1 MSICGVYAIK
11 KTIVIYSRIWGRNLY
26 KYIHTR
32 NNTRHTP
39 TQNMALMFAIDSFH
53 GWDNTEQ
60 KQAFIKHLLGDTAV
74 ESLGSPTSSYDNM
87 TIKQLKEE
95 CKSKGIKGITQKSKA
110 ELVELLKRG
119 PQAKTKKDK
128 TKEVVL
134 DKNFYKAEFVEKFN
148 KDPSTIKVS
157 ELKKA
162 VGKKGFDIAN
172 QLPPVERKDGKIM
185 ENTAFGAKKENMIDI
200 LTSHLENVDMEA
212 LKAEDAEKKSGQV
225 MDSSSEEEL
234 AEEVPKEKPGMELA
248 DSSDEESEE
257 EVPKKKKKPVTETA
271 DSSEDEPLA
280 AVVTKAKTA
289 SEPKKKRRSKARR
302 KDVADL
308 PSEEFEPAAEDFHA
322 ED

>member
-1 MSICGVYAIK
+1 
-11 KTIVIYSRIWGRNLY
+11 
-26 KYIHTR
+26 
-32 NNTRHTP
+32 
-39 TQNMALMFAIDSFH
+39 MALIFAIDSFH

-60 KQAFIKHLLGDTAV
+60 KQAFIKHLLGDTAT

-110 ELVELLKRG
+110 ELIELLKRG

-134 DKNFYKAEFVEKFN
+134 DKNFYKAEFAEKFN

-225 MDSSSEEEL
+225 MDSSSEEEV
-234 AEEVPKEKPGMELA
+234 AEHIPLVQERPVMELA
-248 DSSDEESEE
+248 DSSDEEVAV
-257 EVPKKKKKPVTETA
+257 EVPKKKKKPVMETA

-280 AVVTKAKTA
+280 AVAAKAKAVSSDT
-289 SEPKKKRRSKARR
+289 KKKRRSKARR

>member
-1 MSICGVYAIK
+1 M
-11 KTIVIYSRIWGRNLY
+11 Y

-32 NNTRHTP
+32 NNTRYTP

-74 ESLGSPTSSYDNM
+74 ESLGSPTSSFDNM

-225 MDSSSEEEL
+225 MDSSSEEEV

-257 EVPKKKKKPVTETA
+257 EVPKKKKPVMETA

-308 PSEEFEPAAEDFHA
+308 PSVEFEPAAEDFHA

>member
-1 MSICGVYAIK
+1 MCICGVYAIK
-11 KTIVIYSRIWGRNLY
+11 KTIVIYSRIWGRYLN

-32 NNTRHTP
+32 NNKRHTP

-60 KQAFIKHLLGDTAV
+60 KQAFIKHLLGDTAT
-74 ESLGSPTSSYDNM
+74 ESLGVSTSSYDNM

-134 DKNFYKAEFVEKFN
+134 DKNFYKAEFAEKFN

-172 QLPPVERKDGKIM
+172 LLPPVERKDGKIM

-200 LTSHLENVDMEA
+200 LTSHLESVDMEA

-225 MDSSSEEEL
+225 MDSSSEEEV
-234 AEEVPKEKPGMELA
+234 AEEKPVMELA
-248 DSSDEESEE
+248 DSSDEESAV

-271 DSSEDEPLA
+271 DSSEDEPLSAVA
-280 AVVTKAKTA
+280 AKAKAVSSDT
-289 SEPKKKRRSKARR
+289 KKKRRSKARR

>member
-1 MSICGVYAIK
+1 
-11 KTIVIYSRIWGRNLY
+11 
-26 KYIHTR
+26 
-32 NNTRHTP
+32 
-39 TQNMALMFAIDSFH
+39 MALMFAIDSFH
-53 GWDNTEQ
+53 GWDNTDQ
-60 KQAFIKHLLGDTAV
+60 KQAFIKHLLGDTAM
-74 ESLGSPTSSYDNM
+74 ESLGSPTSSFDNM

-110 ELVELLKRG
+110 ELIELLKRG

-200 LTSHLENVDMEA
+200 LTSHLESVDMEA

-225 MDSSSEEEL
+225 MDSSSEEEV
-234 AEEVPKEKPGMELA
+234 AEEKPVMELA

-280 AVVTKAKTA
+280 AVAAKAKAVSSDT
-289 SEPKKKRRSKARR
+289 KKKRRSKARR

-308 PSEEFEPAAEDFHA
+308 PSEEFEPAAEDFHT

>member
-1 MSICGVYAIK
+1 
-11 KTIVIYSRIWGRNLY
+11 
-26 KYIHTR
+26 
-32 NNTRHTP
+32 
-39 TQNMALMFAIDSFH
+39 MFAIDSFH
-53 GWDNTEQ
+53 GWDNTDQ
-60 KQAFIKHLLGDTAV
+60 KQAFIKHLLGDTAM
-74 ESLGSPTSSYDNM
+74 ESLGSPTSSFDNM

-110 ELVELLKRG
+110 ELIELLKRG

-225 MDSSSEEEL
+225 MDSSLEEEV
-234 AEEVPKEKPGMELA
+234 AEEKPVMELA

-280 AVVTKAKTA
+280 AVAAKAKAVSSDT
-289 SEPKKKRRSKARR
+289 KKKRRSKARR

>member
-1 MSICGVYAIK
+1 
-11 KTIVIYSRIWGRNLY
+11 
-26 KYIHTR
+26 
-32 NNTRHTP
+32 
-39 TQNMALMFAIDSFH
+39 MALMFAIDSFH

-225 MDSSSEEEL
+225 MDSSSEEEV
-234 AEEVPKEKPGMELA
+234 AEEVPKEKPGLELA

>member
-1 MSICGVYAIK
+1 MCICGVYAIK
-11 KTIVIYSRIWGRNLY
+11 KTIVIYSRIWGRYLN

-32 NNTRHTP
+32 NNKRHTP

-60 KQAFIKHLLGDTAV
+60 KQAFIKHLLGDTAM
-74 ESLGSPTSSYDNM
+74 ESLGSPTSSFDNM

-134 DKNFYKAEFVEKFN
+134 DKNFYKAEFAEKFN

-200 LTSHLENVDMEA
+200 LTSHLESVDMEA

-225 MDSSSEEEL
+225 MDSSSEEEV
-234 AEEVPKEKPGMELA
+234 AEEKPVMELA
-248 DSSDEESEE
+248 DSSDEESAV

-271 DSSEDEPLA
+271 DSSEDEPLSAVA
-280 AVVTKAKTA
+280 AKAKAVSSDT
-289 SEPKKKRRSKARR
+289 KKKRRSKARR

>member
-1 MSICGVYAIK
+1 
-11 KTIVIYSRIWGRNLY
+11 
-26 KYIHTR
+26 
-32 NNTRHTP
+32 
-39 TQNMALMFAIDSFH
+39 MALMFAIDSFH

-60 KQAFIKHLLGDTAV
+60 KQAFIKHLLGDTAM
-74 ESLGSPTSSYDNM
+74 ESLGSPTSSFDNM

-134 DKNFYKAEFVEKFN
+134 DKNFYKAEFAEKFN

-200 LTSHLENVDMEA
+200 LTSHLESVDMEA

-225 MDSSSEEEL
+225 MDSSSEEEV
-234 AEEVPKEKPGMELA
+234 AEEKPVMELA
-248 DSSDEESEE
+248 DSSDEESAV

-271 DSSEDEPLA
+271 DSSEDEPLSAVA
-280 AVVTKAKTA
+280 AKAKAVSSDT
-289 SEPKKKRRSKARR
+289 KKKRRSKARR

>member
-1 MSICGVYAIK
+1 
-11 KTIVIYSRIWGRNLY
+11 
-26 KYIHTR
+26 
-32 NNTRHTP
+32 
-39 TQNMALMFAIDSFH
+39 MFAIDSFH

-60 KQAFIKHLLGDTAV
+60 KQAFIKHLLGDTAM
-74 ESLGSPTSSYDNM
+74 ESLGSPTSSFDNM

-134 DKNFYKAEFVEKFN
+134 DKNFYKAEFAEKFN

-200 LTSHLENVDMEA
+200 LTSHLESVDMEA

-225 MDSSSEEEL
+225 MDSSSEEEV
-234 AEEVPKEKPGMELA
+234 AEEKPVMELA
-248 DSSDEESEE
+248 DSSDEESAV

-271 DSSEDEPLA
+271 DSSEDEPLSAVA
-280 AVVTKAKTA
+280 AKAKAVSSDT
-289 SEPKKKRRSKARR
+289 KKKRRSKARR

>member
-1 MSICGVYAIK
+1 
-11 KTIVIYSRIWGRNLY
+11 
-26 KYIHTR
+26 
-32 NNTRHTP
+32 
-39 TQNMALMFAIDSFH
+39 MFAIDSFH
-53 GWDNTEQ
+53 GWDNTDQ
-60 KQAFIKHLLGDTAV
+60 KQAFIKHLLGDTAM
-74 ESLGSPTSSYDNM
+74 ESLGSPTSSFDNM

-110 ELVELLKRG
+110 ELIELLKRG

-200 LTSHLENVDMEA
+200 LTSHLESVDMEA

-225 MDSSSEEEL
+225 MDSSSEEEV
-234 AEEVPKEKPGMELA
+234 AEEKPVMELA

-280 AVVTKAKTA
+280 AVAAKAKAVSSDT
-289 SEPKKKRRSKARR
+289 KKKRRSKARR

-308 PSEEFEPAAEDFHA
+308 PSEEFEPAAEDFHT

>member
-1 MSICGVYAIK
+1 
-11 KTIVIYSRIWGRNLY
+11 
-26 KYIHTR
+26 
-32 NNTRHTP
+32 
-39 TQNMALMFAIDSFH
+39 MALMFAIDSFH

-74 ESLGSPTSSYDNM
+74 ESLGSPTSSFDNM

-110 ELVELLKRG
+110 ELIELLKRG

-225 MDSSSEEEL
+225 MDSSSEEEV

-257 EVPKKKKKPVTETA
+257 EVPKKKKPVMETA

-308 PSEEFEPAAEDFHA
+308 PSVEFEPAAEDFHA

>member
-1 MSICGVYAIK
+1 
-11 KTIVIYSRIWGRNLY
+11 
-26 KYIHTR
+26 
-32 NNTRHTP
+32 
-39 TQNMALMFAIDSFH
+39 MALMFAIDSFH
-53 GWDNTEQ
+53 GWDNTDQ
-60 KQAFIKHLLGDTAV
+60 KQAFIKHLLGDTAM
-74 ESLGSPTSSYDNM
+74 ESLGSPTSSFDNM

-110 ELVELLKRG
+110 ELIELLKRG

-200 LTSHLENVDMEA
+200 LTSHLESVDMEA

-225 MDSSSEEEL
+225 MDSSSEEEV
-234 AEEVPKEKPGMELA
+234 AEEKPVMELA

-280 AVVTKAKTA
+280 AVAAKAKAVSSDT
-289 SEPKKKRRSKARR
+289 KKKRRSKARR

>member
-1 MSICGVYAIK
+1 
-11 KTIVIYSRIWGRNLY
+11 LY

-225 MDSSSEEEL
+225 MDSSSEEEV

>member
-32 NNTRHTP
+32 NNTRYTP

-225 MDSSSEEEL
+225 MDSSSEEEV

-257 EVPKKKKKPVTETA
+257 EVPKKKKSVTKTG

-289 SEPKKKRRSKARR
+289 SESKKKRRSKARR

>member
-225 MDSSSEEEL
+225 MDSSSEEEV